1 MGDAVDE
8 FCYHLLAVDV
18 GTIASQLLGD
28 DLQLHDALCHQGLYL
43 CHDVLDGTALLLAR
57 NDRNSAIG
65 TLAVAPLADFQV
77 GIVRGSRQ
85 PSVVAGFFVIGSCQ
99 VGNDLFPVELPIEA
113 VHLGQFLRQFLEIAL
128 REATHH
134 DELAKLS
141 LLLAPGQ
148 FQNHV
153 DAFLLCVADEAAGIH
168 DSYLTLGVFGIM
180 RHHEAV
186 QLQLT
191 DELLAVNKVLA
202 ATEGDNV
209 YRITLIQNSKII
221 SLKLRAVANS

>member
-1 MGDAVDE
+1 M
-8 FCYHLLAVDV
+8 L
-18 GTIASQLLGD
+18 
-28 DLQLHDALCHQGLYL
+28 
-43 CHDVLDGTALLLAR
+43 
-57 NDRNSAIG
+57 
-65 TLAVAPLADFQV
+65 
-77 GIVRGSRQ
+77 
-85 PSVVAGFFVIGSCQ
+85 
-99 VGNDLFPVELPIEA
+99 PVELPIEA

-134 DELAKLS
+134 DELAKHS

-153 DAFLLCVADEAAGIH
+153 DAFLLCVADEAAGIY
-168 DSYLTLGVFGIM
+168 DSYLALGVFGIM

-209 YRITLIQNSKII
+209 YRITMIQNSKII
-221 SLKLRAVANS
+221 GSKSGAVANS